1 MDNVNRYLDS
11 SIFST
16 DYASTHP
23 KLIQEL
29 MHWFLLSLIVLSA
42 GVHCAVWL
50 LFPNVLTFSQQVY
63 CFTPIYTTLLLSYIF
78 LRFRLRSVSIH
89 VFLMGMVLSQFL
101 IILFVTGHMTYVY
114 VSYTNVVLVAG
125 LMVGPLSG
133 LSYTCLIVFCVVASP
148 SLHALQIVSPV
159 VSIVSENHVINICAT
174 IACFIFTGVTVSMF
188 VMKRAQL
195 HHSLIKEKERTNT
208 ALSELEL
215 LQEQNELRFELGVLT
230 GWLGRQLTS
239 IRYAQEF
246 ITSSL
251 SKIHD
256 VLELEHLFVV
266 IIEKKQTDL
275 FVYDARKKTVL
286 ITSFDHQ
293 NIKMTW
299 SDLQNKTREFVAE
312 KVPERTIEKSDK
324 MFYQEIVG
332 TDGAVGSII
341 AFASDISRE
350 KEIFFGTV
358 ANMFSSAFS
367 REQAEEKL
375 RHLQKMKAL
384 NLLAGGIAHDFN
396 NLLMSI
402 MTNNDIALSL
412 VEQDSEVTQFLQR
425 ISWATDQ
432 GCSLTRK
439 LLSFNKK
446 ELFSPEVIDIVDAIR
461 EMTPILKQICTNKSE
476 LDIQY
481 PSQKIFVYVDKKDF
495 ESAILNL
502 LINAR
507 DAIENS
513 GNITV
518 RISPNDRQ
526 EDPSVDVIIQDTGS
540 GIPSSMFESIFE
552 PFVSTKSNGTGLGL
566 TMVRAMVERGKGDIC
581 VDSSSKGTTFTLSF
595 PVCSSEDFQ
604 RQYEMR
610 KQFSAPKASPISIL
624 VLDDDPLVLLSVAR
638 ILKESDFH
646 VYQAE
651 CVAQAKDVLLH
662 YDVELVLSDINMP
675 GESGIEFYRYCKRH
689 HPEISFILM
698 TGFLVQEDFPNAPI
712 IEKPISAQDIIFQIN
727 KELKR
732 EDAIDA

>member
-1 MDNVNRYLDS
+1 MNRYLDS

-29 MHWFLLSLIVLSA
+29 MQWFLLSLIVLSA
-42 GVHCAVWL
+42 VVHCAIWL

-63 CFTPIYTTLLLSYIF
+63 CFAPIYTTLLLSSVF

-125 LMVGPLSG
+125 LMIGPLSG
-133 LSYTCLIVFCVVASP
+133 VSYTCLIVFCVIAYP
-148 SLHALQIVSPV
+148 SVHALQIVPPIG
-159 VSIVSENHVINICAT
+159 SIVSEGHILNIFAT

-188 VMKRAQL
+188 VIKRSQL
-195 HHSLIKEKERTNT
+195 HHSLIKEKERTNH

-251 SKIHD
+251 FKIHD

-266 IIEKKQTDL
+266 IIDKNQTDL
-275 FVYDARKKTVL
+275 FVYDPKNKTVS
-286 ITSFDHQ
+286 ISNFDHH
-293 NIKMTW
+293 NMKATW
-299 SDLQNKTREFVAE
+299 TDLQNKTRDFLAE
-312 KVPERTIEKSDK
+312 KVPEKTIGEDKK
-324 MFYQEIVG
+324 MFFQEILG

-341 AFASDISRE
+341 AFAPDISRE

-367 REQAEEKL
+367 REQAEEQL

-412 VEQDSEVTQFLQR
+412 VEKDSELTEFLQR

-446 ELFSPEVIDIVDAIR
+446 ELFSPEVIDITDTIR
-461 EMTPILKQICTNKSE
+461 EMTPILKQICTNKSA

-481 PSQKIFVYVDKKDF
+481 PSQEIFVYVDKKDF

-502 LINAR
+502 FINAR

-513 GNITV
+513 GDINV
-518 RISPNDRQ
+518 RISPNNSQ
-526 EDPSVDVIIQDTGS
+526 ENPSVDVIIQDTGS

-566 TMVRAMVERGKGDIC
+566 TMVRAMVERGKGDIF
-581 VDSSSKGTTFTLSF
+581 VDSSSKGTKFTLSF
-595 PVCSSEDFQ
+595 PICSSEDFK

-610 KQFSAPKASPISIL
+610 KQFSTAKGSPISIL
-624 VLDDDPLVLLSVAR
+624 VLDDDRLVLLSVAR

-651 CVAQAKDVLLH
+651 SVAQAKDVLLH
-662 YDVELVLSDINMP
+662 HNVELVLSDINMP
-675 GESGIEFYRYCKRH
+675 GESGIEFYKHCEQH
-689 HPEISFILM
+689 HPEISVILM
-698 TGFLVQEDFPNAPI
+698 TGFLVQEDFPDTLI

-732 EDAIDA
+732 EHTIKV